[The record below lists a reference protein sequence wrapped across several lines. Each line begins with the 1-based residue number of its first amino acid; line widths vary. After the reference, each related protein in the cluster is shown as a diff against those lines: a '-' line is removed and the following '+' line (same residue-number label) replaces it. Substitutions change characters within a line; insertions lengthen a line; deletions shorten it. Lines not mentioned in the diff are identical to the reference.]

1 MPPASP
7 APSKKVMPRS
17 TAPRISRI
25 ASGLVPPFVS
35 PKRPLLPPPSPMTLE
50 TSPDWPR
57 ATYSMGNPHAF
68 AIIAQALEEPPPR
81 CEFSRMAS
89 LPNRPKGRSIK
100 NLRMVWG
107 FASRYRGH
115 LAVAALA
122 LAIAAG
128 ATVSIP
134 WGFKFVIDKG
144 FGPGAGNPHTIAPWF
159 ERLLG
164 VVAVLAL
171 ATATRYYFVSW
182 IGERTVADIRLAV
195 HRNLLRLSPGF
206 FEENR
211 PAEITSRITVDTTI
225 IEQVVGTT
233 VSVALRNTVMGLA
246 CVGILFALAPKLA
259 AMMLLGVPLVVAP
272 IIFLGR
278 KVRQVS
284 TRSQDRIAD
293 VGTVTSEVLGA
304 MKILQAF
311 NQEGR
316 EASRFGQAVER
327 VFATAKKRML
337 LRAIMTAIVI
347 FMIFGA
353 ITMVIWQG
361 AIDVAAGRIT
371 GGTIAAFV
379 LYGGLLA
386 GAFGNLSEVYC
397 DLLRAAGASERLS
410 ELLEAQPDIHAP
422 ANPAKLPEPARGEL
436 AFEQDTF
443 HYPTRPETSALD
455 GFDLVV
461 RARERLAVVGPSGAG
476 KTTLFQL
483 AERFYD
489 PQAGR
494 ILIDGVDLRDADP
507 ADVRQRI
514 AMVPQ
519 ETVMFAAS
527 ARDNLRYGN
536 WGATEEQLW
545 QAARDANAEDFLR
558 ALPQGLD
565 TFMGEGGARLSGGQ
579 RQRIAIA
586 RALLRDAP
594 LLLLDEAT
602 SALDAESERLVQDA
616 LDRLMADRTT
626 IVIAHRL
633 ATVRA
638 ADRIVVMDA
647 GRIVEE
653 GTHASL
659 NARGGLYARL
669 ARLQFED
676 RAA

>member
-1 MPPASP
+1 MAIP
-7 APSKKVMPRS
+7 
-17 TAPRISRI
+17 TA
-25 ASGLVPPFVS
+25 
-35 PKRPLLPPPSPMTLE
+35 
-50 TSPDWPR
+50 
-57 ATYSMGNPHAF
+57 
-68 AIIAQALEEPPPR
+68 
-81 CEFSRMAS
+81 
-89 LPNRPKGRSIK
+89 NRPKGRSVK

-107 FASRYRGH
+107 FALQYPVH
-115 LAVAALA
+115 V
-122 LAIAAG
+122 AIAAIALLVAVG
-128 ATVSIP
+128 ATSGVP
-134 WGFKFVIDKG
+134 FAFKLIIDKG
-144 FGPGAGNPHTIAPWF
+144 FGPGAGTTRDIARWF
-159 ERLLG
+159 EYLLLLVG
-164 VVAVLAL
+164 VLAL
-171 ATATRYYFVSW
+171 ATATRFYFVSW

-233 VSVALRNTVMGLA
+233 VSVALRNAFLGVA
-246 CVGILFALAPKLA
+246 CVVILFALAPRLA
-259 AMMLLGVPLVVAP
+259 LSILIGTVLVMLPLALLG
-272 IIFLGR
+272 R
-278 KVRQVS
+278 RVRAIS
-284 TRSQDRIAD
+284 TRSQDRIAN

-304 MKILQAF
+304 MKIVQAF
-311 NQEGR
+311 NQQGR
-316 EASRFGQAVER
+316 EASRFADAVQS
-327 VFATAKKRML
+327 VFATAKRRIL
-337 LRAIMTAIVI
+337 VRSIMTAIAI
-347 FMIFGA
+347 FIIFGS
-353 ITMVIWQG
+353 ITLVIWNG
-361 AIDVAAGRIT
+361 AIQVAAGRMT

-379 LYGGLLA
+379 LYGGFLA
-386 GAFGNLSEVYC
+386 GAFGNLTEVYG
-397 DLLRAAGASERLS
+397 DLLRAAGASERLA
-410 ELLEAQPDIHAP
+410 ELLEAEPDIRAP
-422 ANPAKLPEPARGEL
+422 AHPAALPEPASGEL
-436 AFEQDTF
+436 EFDHVTF
-443 HYPTRPETSALD
+443 QYPTRREVSALND
-455 GFDLVV
+455 FSLRVMP
-461 RARERLAVVGPSGAG
+461 RERLALVGPSGAG
-476 KTTLFQL
+476 KTTIFQL

-489 PQAGR
+489 PQSGR
-494 ILIDGVDLRDADP
+494 VLLDGVDLRDADP

-519 ETVMFAAS
+519 ETVIFAAS

-536 WGATEEQLW
+536 WVASEDQLW
-545 QAARDANAEDFLR
+545 EAARDAHAEDFLR
-558 ALPQGLD
+558 ALPEGLD

-638 ADRIVVMDA
+638 ADRIVVMDE
-647 GRIVEE
+647 GQIVEE

-659 NARGGLYARL
+659 SAHGGLYARL

>member
-1 MPPASP
+1 MATNPAS
-7 APSKKVMPRS
+7 
-17 TAPRISRI
+17 
-25 ASGLVPPFVS
+25 
-35 PKRPLLPPPSPMTLE
+35 
-50 TSPDWPR
+50 
-57 ATYSMGNPHAF
+57 
-68 AIIAQALEEPPPR
+68 
-81 CEFSRMAS
+81 
-89 LPNRPKGRSIK
+89 RPKGRSVRS
-100 NLRMVWG
+100 LRMVWG
-107 FASRYRGH
+107 FATRYPAH
-115 LAVAALA
+115 IAIAALA
-122 LAIAAG
+122 LLLAAG
-128 ATVSIP
+128 ATSGVP
-134 WGFKFVIDKG
+134 YAFKLIIDKG
-144 FGPGAGNPHTIAPWF
+144 FAPGAGTTRDIARWF
-159 ERLLG
+159 EYLL
-164 VVAVLAL
+164 VLVGLMAL
-171 ATATRYYFVSW
+171 ATAVRFYFVSW
-182 IGERTVADIRLAV
+182 LGERTVADIRLAV
-195 HRNLLRLSPGF
+195 HRNLLRMSPGF

-233 VSVALRNTVMGLA
+233 VSVALRNLVMGTA
-246 CVGILFALAPKLA
+246 CIIILFALSPKLA
-259 AMMLLGVPLVVAP
+259 GLMLLGVPLIIGP
-272 IIFLGR
+272 IVLLGQ

-304 MKILQAF
+304 MKIVQAF
-311 NQEGR
+311 KQQAR
-316 EASRFGQAVER
+316 ETSSLASAVER
-327 VFATAKKRML
+327 VFATAKNRIL
-337 LRAIMTAIVI
+337 LRAIMTSIVI
-347 FMIFGA
+347 FLLFSA
-353 ITMVIWQG
+353 ITMIIWQG
-361 AIDVAAGRIT
+361 AIDVAAGHMS

-386 GAFGNLSEVYC
+386 GAFGALSEVYG
-397 DLLRAAGASERLS
+397 DLLRAAGASERLA
-410 ELLEAQPDIHAP
+410 ELLNAEPDIRAP
-422 ANPAKLPEPARGEL
+422 VKPKSLPEPPRGEL
-436 AFEQDTF
+436 AFEQVTF
-443 HYPTRPETSALD
+443 HYPTRRETSALKD
-455 GFDLVV
+455 FSLTI

-489 PQAGR
+489 PDQGR
-494 ILIDGVDLRDADP
+494 VLLDGVDLRDADP
-507 ADVRQRI
+507 ADIRQRI

-519 ETVMFAAS
+519 DTIIFASS

-536 WGATEEQLW
+536 WDASEDQLW

-616 LDRLMADRTT
+616 LDRLMEHRTT
-626 IVIAHRL
+626 VVIAHRL

-638 ADRIVVMDA
+638 ADRIVVMDQ

-676 RAA
+676 RPA